1 MKLLFNQHPSMW
13 ELSVIFLLTFI
24 LRSFIFHSFLMHN
37 ERFCQPDSLDY
48 HMSAVCM
55 QQGKGMTRLDN
66 QKPIYWRTP
75 GYPLFLSACYSIKSE
90 INAVQFDAYAE
101 HHALALWIQVLIS
114 SFIPLLVF
122 FLGFIIT
129 NSYAVAR
136 LSAYVT
142 IVHLGFVLSSGYLLT
157 DSLATLFFIVFMT
170 FFYQSLNISRY
181 QFVSA
186 HYALIFAAINLAIY
200 TWMRPMGQFISIIAV
215 AMIFM
220 SEGSVKEKI
229 LKSMGFLTLFM
240 LLLFPWFWRNYQLT
254 GLFFFCPLF
263 GLYFN
268 VFNAPRIV
276 SFISGIPLEILHKQ
290 FTLAGGYAHAYQAV
304 RYAQDHINYQTCGEY
319 ICLSTAWPVIVAH
332 PFIFII
338 DWLREV
344 AKTTFDLF
352 SYQLVAIHQECFKW
366 DPLVEYLSEKLWV
379 CLFDGKL
386 PFLIRLISWYE
397 FLFSIFL
404 WIGIACGLIRCIIK
418 PIYNHRNLSNE
429 GYMWLY
435 SAMMVCA
442 VVGQTG
448 GFGYARLRLP
458 IEPLIIIGG
467 IWFWYIYF
475 ADWHSKKKFRL

>member
-1 MKLLFNQHPSMW
+1 MSISLLNRHLSII
-13 ELSVIFLLTFI
+13 ELFLIFLISFFGRSVIFHF
-24 LRSFIFHSFLMHN
+24 FLKN
-37 ERFCQPDSLDY
+37 EQRFCQSDSQDY
-48 HMSAVCM
+48 HMSAVCI
-55 QQGKGMTRLDN
+55 QQGNGMTRLDN

-75 GYPLFLSACYSIKSE
+75 GYPWFLSKCFELMGKPNDLGFNSYH
-90 INAVQFDAYAE
+90 E
-101 HHALALWIQVLIS
+101 HHVLALSIQLFFS

-122 FLGFIIT
+122 LLAYVIT
-129 NSYAVAR
+129 QSFAVAR
-136 LSAYVT
+136 LASYCT
-142 IVHLGFVLSSGYLLT
+142 ITHLGFVLASGYLLT
-157 DSLATLFFIVFMT
+157 DSLASIFFIIFTIFLFMVLT
-170 FFYQSLNISRY
+170 RSNQIISSSMSLI
-181 QFVSA
+181 
-186 HYALIFAAINLAIY
+186 LAAISLAIF

-215 AMIFM
+215 AMICM
-220 SEGSVKEKI
+220 SEKSLKEKVFQSLI
-229 LKSMGFLTLFM
+229 LLSLFM
-240 LLLFPWFWRNYQLT
+240 ILLFPWFWRNYQLT

-268 VFNAPRIV
+268 VFNAPRII
-276 SFISGIPLEILHKQ
+276 SYISGIPLEILHKQ
-290 FTLAGGYAHAYQAV
+290 FTLAGGYAHAYQTV

-379 CLFDGKL
+379 CLFDEKL
-386 PFLIRLISWYE
+386 PFLIRLTSWCE

-404 WIGIACGLIRCIIK
+404 WIGIACGLIKWLII
-418 PIYNHRNLSNE
+418 PLYNQRKLSNE

-435 SAMMVCA
+435 SALIVCS

-467 IWFWYIYF
+467 LWFWYEFVYEKVLRIT
-475 ADWHSKKKFRL
+475 